1 MADFQS
7 VQFTSIWNRRHKSQW
22 F

>member
-1 MADFQS
+1 MADFRS
-7 VQFTSIWNRRHKSQW
+7 VQFTSIWKCRHKSQW